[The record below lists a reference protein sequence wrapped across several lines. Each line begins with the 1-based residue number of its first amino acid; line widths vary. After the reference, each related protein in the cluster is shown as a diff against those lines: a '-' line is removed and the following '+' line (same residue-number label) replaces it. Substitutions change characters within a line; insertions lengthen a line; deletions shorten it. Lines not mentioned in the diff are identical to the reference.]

1 VKARRPA
8 ALLLAL
14 LALAGVAGA
23 AAETDL
29 VPPTI
34 GDKPPV
40 ASLSTSASFT
50 FTHAGLTA
58 FECSLDGADFASC
71 TSPTAYEQLA
81 EGGHTFAVRG
91 VDGEGVPSEVATYA
105 WTIDLTPPAAPV
117 FTSPPVRTGSTAE
130 IAFTHGEAGLTSLCR
145 LDGGPEDPC
154 SSPKTFSGLAQGLH
168 GVAVRMRDAAGNVGP
183 TANHAWTVDTTAP
196 AVTLTSPA
204 SASATNDGTPPVS
217 GTAGTQAGDDATVR
231 VQVRQGATT
240 GGQPFRSLTATVN
253 PSTGAWGVSV
263 TPELPE
269 GTYNVRAEQSDD
281 VGNTAESAGITFTID
296 MTPPAAPTVTGPAPR
311 TNSTTANIG
320 FTHDEGGLA
329 FLCSRDGGAE
339 EPCTSP
345 KTYTGLGEGGHVA
358 AVRARDAAGNVG
370 PAASHAWAID
380 LTKPVLTILSP
391 ASGSAT
397 NDGTPLVFG
406 IAGRQLGDATTVRV
420 HVRQGTAT
428 GGQPFRSLTATVNLA
443 SGAWSVSV
451 LPDLPEGIYTV
462 KAEQSDDAGNEG
474 EAAPRTFTV
483 DLTQPVAPAVTGPPS
498 RTRSTTANIGFSHG
512 ETGLAFLCRL
522 DGGTEGPCTSPAT
535 YTGLGNGGHV
545 ASVRARDAAG
555 NVSAAASHAWTV
567 DTTPPVP
574 SLVSP
579 SHGSST
585 NDTTPAIG
593 GTAGTATG
601 DASTVRVQVRAGTAT
616 GGQPLR
622 SLTANV
628 NQTTGAWSVAVVP
641 ELAEGM
647 YTVRA
652 EQSDDVGNASESG
665 PSTFTIDLSVPSVAL
680 SAPTNG
686 TVAGE
691 RRPRFSGTSDQA
703 AVVLDIFPGSTAVGS
718 PLGSTNVPVVAGSWS
733 FTPADPFPDGLYT
746 TVARATNPAGTSSAS
761 NAATFVVDNEAPEF
775 TLVPESQ
782 TLEQTARTGEVVGY
796 TAQAD
801 DALDPTP
808 KIDCSPS
815 SGSTFPRGSTEVACT
830 VSDWAG
836 LSAEADFTV
845 TVENT
850 IAPEPVASFV
860 ARARKGAVALSW
872 RRPTDWD
879 HDRVIVSR
887 AGRGKSNWKVLLR
900 TATATSLLD
909 RGVVNDR
916 EYVYRVTSVDLA
928 GNVSPV
934 VTVGARPSAFLAP
947 AWGATV
953 LAPPLLRWAKVKRAR
968 YYNVQ
973 VWYRGR
979 KVLSRWPAGN
989 QYRLSAA
996 WTFQGRRYTLKPGTY
1011 LAHVWPG
1018 FGPKA
1023 RASYGARLGWTK
1035 FVVPAA
1041 P

>member
-1 VKARRPA
+1 MKARGPA

-34 GDKPPV
+34 GDRPPA
-40 ASLSTSASFT
+40 ASASTSASFT
-50 FTHAGLTA
+50 FTHTGLTA
-58 FECSLDGADFASC
+58 FQCSLDGAEFASC
-71 TSPTAYEQLA
+71 TSPTAYDLP

-91 VDGEGVPSEVATYA
+91 VDGEGVPSEAATYA
-105 WTIDLTPPAAPV
+105 WTIDMTPPAAPV
-117 FTSPPVRTGSTAE
+117 FTSPPARTGSTAQ
-130 IAFTHGEAGLTSLCR
+130 IAFTHGEAGLTFLCR
-145 LDGGPEDPC
+145 LDDGPEDPC
-154 SSPKTFSGLAQGLH
+154 TSPKTFSGLAAGTH

-183 TANHAWTVDTTAP
+183 AAGHSWTVDTAAP
-196 AVTLTSPA
+196 ALTLTSPA
-204 SASATNDGTPPVS
+204 GGSATNDTTPLIS
-217 GTAGTQAGDDATVR
+217 GTAGTQPGDGTTVG
-231 VQVRQGATT
+231 VQVRQGTTT

-253 PSTGAWGVSV
+253 PSTGAWGVPV
-263 TPELPE
+263 TPELPA
-269 GTYNVRAEQSDD
+269 GTYNVKAEQSDD
-281 VGNTAESAGITFTID
+281 VGNTAETARIAFTID
-296 MTPPAAPTVTGPAPR
+296 VTPPAAPTVTGPPPR

-320 FTHDEGGLA
+320 FTHGEAGLT
-329 FLCSRDGGAE
+329 FLCSLDGGAE

-345 KTYTGLGEGGHVA
+345 KSYTGLAEGGHVA

-370 PAASHAWAID
+370 PAASHAWTID
-380 LTKPVLTILSP
+380 LTAPVPTIVSP
-391 ASGSAT
+391 ANGSAT

-406 IAGRQLGDATTVRV
+406 MAGRQLGDATTVRV
-420 HVRQGTAT
+420 QVRQGTAT
-428 GGQPFRSLTATVNLA
+428 GGQPFRSLTATVNPA
-443 SGAWSVSV
+443 SGTWSVLV
-451 LPDLPEGIYTV
+451 GPDLPEGTYTV

-474 EAAPRTFTV
+474 ESAPRTFTV
-483 DLTQPVAPAVTGPPS
+483 DLTQPAAPTVTGPPP
-498 RTRSTTANIGFSHG
+498 RTRATTASIGFSHG
-512 ETGLAFLCRL
+512 EAGLTFLCRL
-522 DGGTEGPCTSPAT
+522 DGGAEGPCTSPAA
-535 YTGLGNGGHV
+535 YGALGNGGHV

-555 NVSAAASHAWTV
+555 NVGPAASHAWTV
-567 DTTPPVP
+567 DATPPVP

-585 NDTTPAIG
+585 NDTTPAIS

-601 DASTVRVQVRAGTAT
+601 DATTVHVQVRAGTAT
-616 GGQPLR
+616 GGLPLR
-622 SLTANV
+622 SLTAAV
-628 NQTTGAWSVAVVP
+628 NQATGAWSVPVLP
-641 ELAEGM
+641 ELAEGT

-652 EQSDDVGNASESG
+652 EQSDDVGNGSESG

-680 SAPTNG
+680 SAPANG

-703 AVVLDIFPGSTAVGS
+703 AVVLDVFPGSTAVGS
-718 PLGSTNVPVVAGSWS
+718 PLESTNVAVVAGSWS
-733 FTPADPFPDGLYT
+733 FTPADPLPDGLYT
-746 TVARATNPAGTSSAS
+746 SVARTTNAAGTSSSS
-761 NAATFVVDNEAPEF
+761 NAATFVIDNEAPEF
-775 TLVPESQ
+775 TRVPESQ

-796 TAQAD
+796 TAEAE
-801 DALDPTP
+801 DALDPNP
-808 KIDCSPS
+808 KIDCAPS
-815 SGSTFPRGSTEVACT
+815 SGSTFPRGSTDVACKVT
-830 VSDWAG
+830 DWGG
-836 LSAEADFTV
+836 LSAAAGFTV

-850 IAPEPVASFV
+850 IAPEPVSSFT
-860 ARARKGAVALSW
+860 ARSRNGAVGLSW

-879 HDRVIVSR
+879 RDRVIVSR
-887 AGRGKSNWKVLLR
+887 AARGKSNWRVLLR

-909 RGVVNDR
+909 RSVVNDR

-953 LAPPLLRWAKVKRAR
+953 LAPPLLRWTKVRRAR

-979 KVLSRWPAGN
+979 KVLSRWPARNRYG
-989 QYRLSAA
+989 LSAS

-1035 FVVPAA
+1035 FVVPSSR
-1041 P
+1041 